1 MGRGGGIHAWDIS
14 NRGDAGHKDGGG
26 MRDGKGEAGGGG
38 RETGRGGR
46 RSSGR
51 IRMNRYDVA
60 GIACAVAASL
70 TYLVITL
77 VAFGHISEPWRTAAW
92 TAAFIAAFLT
102 VATFGVNMFWAKR
115 QEARMDAMERRNA
128 ARFDEILKAQE
139 ETNRLLRMLVD
150 KSA

>member
-1 MGRGGGIHAWDIS
+1 
-14 NRGDAGHKDGGG
+14 
-26 MRDGKGEAGGGG
+26 MRDENGEAGGGG
-38 RETGRGGR
+38 EKGRGRSCR
-46 RSSGR
+46 RHSSSH

-77 VAFGHISEPWRTAAW
+77 VAFGHISELWRTAAW

-115 QEARMDAMERRNA
+115 QDARMDAMERRNA

-139 ETNRLLRMLVD
+139 ETNRLLRKLID

>member
-1 MGRGGGIHAWDIS
+1 
-14 NRGDAGHKDGGG
+14 
-26 MRDGKGEAGGGG
+26 MRNGKGEAGGGG
-38 RETGRGGR
+38 GEKGRGVGGHH
-46 RSSGR
+46 RSSSR

-115 QEARMDAMERRNA
+115 QEARMDAMERRST

-139 ETNRLLRMLVD
+139 ETNRLLRMLID